1 MADSTTMDSLMEM
14 GFPRNRVEKA
24 LAVTGNQGV
33 NLAMDWLFEHSNDP
47 DIDEPYTPPADIEL
61 CSTATPTAE
70 VQEPPTDVTPEDL
83 CADEEVDVEEESA
96 SIVDTESQEMLSEEE
111 KKEKVKRLEQRLQH
125 ARIEREERERQ
136 AEVEREKQRRRDGQE
151 MGSARERLRD
161 LEMQQL
167 VEQRTREKQEEKLA
181 RQRVKDKIARDKAE
195 RAMKVLYEGGQSV
208 IQLSRQN
215 DILFPCIRQFGHGC
229 EEQAELSTAP
239 MSVPM
244 PSVEGKAPKEYNE
257 CRIQFRLPD
266 GKQLT
271 GVFGARESLASVRLY
286 LQLNWTPKDVNEGSS
301 YTDGNSNNFGLM
313 TPFPRR
319 VFTEDDMEKPLA
331 ELGLV
336 PSALVVVTK

>member
-195 RAMKVLYEGGQSV
+195 RAMK
-208 IQLSRQN
+208 
-215 DILFPCIRQFGHGC
+215 FGHGC